1 MVKKLCSILMIIMLL
16 LNSSLLTIISTAVE
30 DVSNTEK
37 ISMDLSYTQLTNRT
51 QNEITITG
59 VLERDSNEDPLYE
72 NPLVTFEFPAEVDK
86 VVINDIKL
94 LYDSELKIGD
104 YTIEKNT
111 GRKKYYKNSVNRKA
125 NQISNGWNN

>member
-111 GRKKYYKNSVNRKA
+111 EGK
-125 NQISNGWNN
+125 IL

>member
-51 QNEITITG
+51 QM
-59 VLERDSNEDPLYE
+59 R
-72 NPLVTFEFPAEVDK
+72 
-86 VVINDIKL
+86 
-94 LYDSELKIGD
+94 
-104 YTIEKNT
+104 
-111 GRKKYYKNSVNRKA
+111 
-125 NQISNGWNN
+125 

>member
-51 QNEITITG
+51 QNEIM
-59 VLERDSNEDPLYE
+59 
-72 NPLVTFEFPAEVDK
+72 
-86 VVINDIKL
+86 
-94 LYDSELKIGD
+94 KIH
-104 YTIEKNT
+104 YMKI
-111 GRKKYYKNSVNRKA
+111 R
-125 NQISNGWNN
+125 